1 MRDQILNVSHE
12 LVNALKYKPTVV
24 AKVIVNTPFHSIS
37 NIMIQS
43 EKSTFIAI
51 KLPIEPSFP

>member
-1 MRDQILNVSHE
+1 MRDQIINVSHE
-12 LVNALKYKPTVV
+12 LVNALKYKPNVV
-24 AKVIVNTPFHSIS
+24 ANVIFNTRIQSIS

-51 KLPIEPSFP
+51 KLPIGPSFS